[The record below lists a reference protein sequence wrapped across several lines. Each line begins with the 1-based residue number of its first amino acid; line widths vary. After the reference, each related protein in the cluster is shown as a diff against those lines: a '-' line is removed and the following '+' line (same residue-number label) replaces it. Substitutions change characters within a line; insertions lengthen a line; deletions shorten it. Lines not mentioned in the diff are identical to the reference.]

1 MAKIVKTALTAAGKL
16 PKLQGRDVNDINYY
30 INECCRSRF
39 DKPQL
44 SEIISSELYMAIT
57 EGLPKICRTDDFIA
71 IDHYSLS
78 KTDKRYVYELNV
90 YREGSSLTKVK
101 KVIKDLL
108 QTTSV
113 LNNLRGEKV
122 RRSTNTYRYTL
133 DIDCNDSDYPSA
145 GIHRLARLLCAFNER
160 KYLSTLN
167 K

>member
-16 PKLQGRDVNDINYY
+16 PKLRGRDVNDISYY
-30 INECCRSRF
+30 VNECCRSRY

-44 SEIISSELYMAIT
+44 SEVVSSELYLAIT
-57 EGLPKICRTDDFIA
+57 EGLSTTCLSDEFIT

-78 KTDKRYVYELNV
+78 KTDKRYVYELNL
-90 YREGSSLTKVK
+90 YREGSSLVKVK
-101 KVIKDLL
+101 KVIKELL
-108 QTTSV
+108 QTSSV